1 MNQVYRHT
9 YVRNPQFGFPSIGL
23 IPQNEPAAEYPP
35 LSVMVTM
42 VTASQL
48 DGNQHH
54 QEAVVEPKA
63 NNPPALLCV
72 ANKYFFSFAI
82 IKNTTQLLL
91 DSMKVSA
98 GESGV

>member
-23 IPQNEPAAEYPP
+23 IPQSEPALEHPP

-48 DGNQHH
+48 DGRQSP
-54 QEAVVEPKA
+54 VEPKA
-63 NNPPALLCV
+63 NNPPQPCFVLQINTISYHLRSL
-72 ANKYFFSFAI
+72 KTRPSSFWI
-82 IKNTTQLLL
+82 Q
-91 DSMKVSA
+91 
-98 GESGV
+98 